1 MANGHLSLAQRQHV
15 QRPRH
20 LEKTMAGCA
29 RTNASIAIIITT
41 GIAFDRSTSNAVQ
54 LNERKKCMTDKYR
67 AANLA
72 IVGAYISEGLFSPRD
87 GDNSER
93 RRAILDSA
101 PGGHIGVVAE
111 ACAYAEYA
119 LDLCDAASVVTDDFP
134 GVWEYEVIDCFGN
147 WYGDKIIETSRQ
159 GPTAQQ
165 VRVYLLNATWAF
177 FKQCWDG
184 NDPVDEDELA
194 KAMFAVPFMNAKE
207 NT

>member
-111 ACAYAEYA
+111 AWAYAEYA
-119 LDLCDAASVVTDDFP
+119 LDLCDAAQSVTDDFP
-134 GVWEYEVIDCFGN
+134 GVWVYEVVDCFGN
-147 WYGDKIIETSRQ
+147 WFGDRLIETGHAQ
-159 GPTAQQ
+159 PTAHQ
-165 VRVYLLNATWAF
+165 VRVYLLNETQKF
-177 FKQCWDG
+177 FSQYED
-184 NDPVDEDELA
+184 VDKDKLGEAIL
-194 KAMFAVPFMNAKE
+194 AVPFLCGKYE
-207 NT
+207 